1 MKIDQVNFNQN
12 KLVKVL
18 VSMIKFQIKLNNKDF

>member
-12 KLVKVL
+12 KLVKAL